1 MSLQRSAMVEYKM
14 VYRAYR
20 HAQLMSRQGAMRDQE
35 GEVER
40 SEAQYVGEAEDWSN
54 TLNGLANEGY
64 EVKNSGALPMADNI
78 VFWALLER
86 P

>member
-1 MSLQRSAMVEYKM
+1 MTFHRTDIMEYKM

-35 GEVER
+35 GVVER
-40 SEAQYVGEAEDWSN
+40 SEAQYVNEAKDWSI
-54 TLNGLANEGY
+54 TLNEFVKEGFD
-64 EVKNSGALPMADNI
+64 VKNSGALPMADNI

>member
-1 MSLQRSAMVEYKM
+1 MVEYRM
-14 VYRAYR
+14 VYRAYK

-40 SEAQYVGEAEDWSN
+40 SEAQYVNEAKDWSN
-54 TLNGLANEGY
+54 TLNDFANEGY
-64 EVKNSGALPMADNI
+64 AVKNSGALPMADNI

-86 P
+86 T

>member
-1 MSLQRSAMVEYKM
+1 MEYKL

-20 HAQLMSRQGAMRDQE
+20 HAQLLSRQGAMRDQE
-35 GEVER
+35 GSMER
-40 SEAQYVGEAEDWSN
+40 SEAQYVNEAGDWSS
-54 TLNGLANEGY
+54 TLNEFAKEGFA
-64 EVKNSGALPMADNI
+64 VKDSGALPMADNI

>member
-1 MSLQRSAMVEYKM
+1 MEYKL

-20 HAQLMSRQGAMRDQE
+20 HAKLMDRQGAMRDQE
-35 GEVER
+35 GAMER
-40 SEAQYVGEAEDWSN
+40 SEAQYVNEAGDWSN
-54 TLNGLANEGY
+54 TLNEFAKEGFA
-64 EVKNSGALPMADNI
+64 VKDSGALPMADNI

>member
-1 MSLQRSAMVEYKM
+1 MGMVEYKM

-40 SEAQYVGEAEDWSN
+40 SEAQYVTEAEDWSS
-54 TLNGLANEGY
+54 TLNGFAKEGFA
-64 EVKNSGALPMADNI
+64 VKNSGALPMADNI

-86 P
+86 A